1 MSIVLTPE
9 EKKVLAYAAQVF
21 RGTAMR
27 LRFTWPADSQWYTNH
42 AAVIESLLARA
53 GAEQEISNEYD

>member
-9 EKKVLAYAAQVF
+9 EKKVLAYAAEVF
-21 RGTAMR
+21 RGKAMR
-27 LRFTWPADSQWYTNH
+27 LRFTWPADSQSYIDQ

-53 GAEQEISNEYD
+53 GAEQEERK

>member
-53 GAEQEISNEYD
+53 GAEQEEGNDN